1 MEWVQTLIPPAVVI
15 TVMIY
20 IDKRTNDKFDKR
32 IDDLRKQMSSE
43 HHTLLS
49 QVKETNQW
57 LKEHIVDRNAHP

>member
-1 MEWVQTLIPPAVVI
+1 
-15 TVMIY
+15 MI
-20 IDKRTNDKFDKR
+20 RTNDKFDKR